1 MGAACF
7 PGVQVQH
14 DAIHTNVVL
23 HGGSDPSAKALGI
36 REEEMT
42 TQQAP
47 QTPAQPKKSMMAK
60 WYAKNFLDSQIGTV
74 IAGFVILAVIIVVI
88 RLTR

>member
-1 MGAACF
+1 
-7 PGVQVQH
+7 
-14 DAIHTNVVL
+14 
-23 HGGSDPSAKALGI
+23 
-36 REEEMT
+36 MT

-47 QTPAQPKKSMMAK
+47 QPPAQPKKSMMAK

-74 IAGFVILAVIIVVI
+74 IAGFVILAVIIVLI